1 MSIEATRALSVQ
13 PWRVVVYLSGW
24 DLLLLT
30 ASTWRVTRAGGA
42 PVPVAQAWAPQ
53 PGAYVAELSLTE
65 PLAPGVLYT
74 VEAPAVGVLPV
85 EVAYHDPTAATELG
99 DDLFAADD
107 PEGEAYGEDWDWT
120 AEAPD
125 VTGDLPRVRGITCL
139 RHDLAAVAQTS
150 RGELPHRPT
159 TGLGLR
165 ERVNGASTPARL
177 LELQGE
183 VRSAYL
189 EDDRVEGAQVSVSS
203 AGDGSGVTVIRANVS
218 PRPVGGEPV
227 SVTVRL

>member
-1 MSIEATRALSVQ
+1 MSTIEATRALSVQ

-65 PLAPGVLYT
+65 PLVPGVLYT

-165 ERVNGASTPARL
+165 ERVNGPGAPARL

-183 VRSAYL
+183 VRRAYL
-189 EDDRVEGAQVSVSS
+189 EDDRVEAAEVRVS
-203 AGDGSGVTVIRANVS
+203 ADGSGVTVIRANVRA
-218 PRPVGGEPV
+218 RPLNAEVVPI
-227 SVTVRL
+227 TTRL